1 MMIWYLIGLWGR
13 CKMDI
18 MIAKNSGMHDYKF
31 EKIMVD
37 YEKNI
42 VYILFK
48 DLSENACELIIKNM
62 ISIELTHEEKWGK
75 GTYICYSNVLEDQN
89 ISILEFE
96 LNSGDQITIRFC
108 S

>member
-1 MMIWYLIGLWGR
+1 
-13 CKMDI
+13 MDI
-18 MIAKNSGMHDYKF
+18 MAAKNSGMHDYKF

-42 VYILFK
+42 VYMLFK
-48 DLSENACELIIKNM
+48 DLSENACELIIENM

-75 GTYICYSNVLEDQN
+75 GIYICYSNVLEDQN

-96 LNSGDQITIRFC
+96 LNSGDQISVKFR